1 MITPFEVFA
10 SHLDYNT
17 LGSILQGGGSINF
30 SEILKKEYTLVSV
43 LGTKQ
48 GSELIRYRN
57 NKLGRDMVVRKLK
70 SAANI
75 EVYRR
80 LSDISNQNLV
90 QIFDVVT
97 QQDITYILEEYI
109 QGISLSQLVPMKQQ
123 GVQQVIVQLAKAL
136 YVLHSLGIVHR
147 DVKEDN
153 VILTENGIVKL
164 TDFDISKIYTQGKS
178 RDTVLLGTAAYAPPE
193 QFGLAQ
199 TDSRSDIYALGILAN
214 KLVTGE
220 HPSVKLYTKGRLG
233 RFIVKATNISP
244 DKRFG
249 SAGEVLSHFG

>member
-1 MITPFEVFA
+1 MKIFA
-10 SHLDYNT
+10 SHSDNIT
-17 LGSILQGGGSINF
+17 LSQLLQGGGSINF
-30 SEILKKEYTLVSV
+30 SEILRTEYTLVSV
-43 LGTKQ
+43 LGSKQ

-70 SAANI
+70 SGTNT

-80 LSDISNQNLV
+80 LSGISHENLV

-97 QQDITYILEEYI
+97 EQDCTYILEEYI
-109 QGISLSQLVPMKQQ
+109 EGICLSQLVPMKQQ
-123 GVQQVIVQLAKAL
+123 GAQRVIVQLAKAL

-153 VILTENGIVKL
+153 VLLTKNGTVKL

-178 RDTVLLGTAAYAPPE
+178 RDTVLLGTATYAPPE

-199 TDSRSDIYALGILAN
+199 TDGRSDIYALGILAN

-220 HPSVKLYTKGRLG
+220 HPSVKLFTKGKLG

-244 DKRFG
+244 EKRFD
-249 SAGEVLSHFG
+249 SAEDVLSHFR

>member
-1 MITPFEVFA
+1 
-10 SHLDYNT
+10 
-17 LGSILQGGGSINF
+17 
-30 SEILKKEYTLVSV
+30 
-43 LGTKQ
+43 
-48 GSELIRYRN
+48 
-57 NKLGRDMVVRKLK
+57 MVVRKLK
-70 SAANI
+70 SGTNT

-80 LSDISNQNLV
+80 LSGISHENLV

-97 QQDITYILEEYI
+97 EQDYTYILEEYI
-109 QGISLSQLVPMKQQ
+109 EGICLSQLVPMKQQ
-123 GVQQVIVQLAKAL
+123 GAQRVIVQLAKAL
-136 YVLHSLGIVHR
+136 CVLHSLGIVHR

-153 VILTENGIVKL
+153 VILNENGTVKL

-178 RDTVLLGTAAYAPPE
+178 RDTVLLGTATYAPPE

-220 HPSVKLYTKGRLG
+220 HPSVKLCTKGKLG

-244 DKRFG
+244 EKRFD
-249 SAGEVLSHFG
+249 SAEDVLSHFR

>member
-1 MITPFEVFA
+1 M
-10 SHLDYNT
+10 
-17 LGSILQGGGSINF
+17 LGS
-30 SEILKKEYTLVSV
+30 
-43 LGTKQ
+43 KQ
-48 GSELIRYRN
+48 GCELVRYRN

-70 SAANI
+70 SGTNT

-80 LSDISNQNLV
+80 LSGVSHENLV
-90 QIFDVVT
+90 QIFDVV
-97 QQDITYILEEYI
+97 QEQEFSYILEEYI
-109 QGISLSQLVPMKQQ
+109 SGICLCELVPMNADGAQKT
-123 GVQQVIVQLAKAL
+123 VVQLAKAL
-136 YVLHSLGIVHR
+136 CVLHSLGIVHR

-153 VILTENGIVKL
+153 VIVTENGSVKL

-178 RDTVLLGTAAYAPPE
+178 RDTVLLGTATYAPPE

-244 DKRFG
+244 DKRFD
-249 SAGEVLSHFG
+249 SAFDVLSHFR